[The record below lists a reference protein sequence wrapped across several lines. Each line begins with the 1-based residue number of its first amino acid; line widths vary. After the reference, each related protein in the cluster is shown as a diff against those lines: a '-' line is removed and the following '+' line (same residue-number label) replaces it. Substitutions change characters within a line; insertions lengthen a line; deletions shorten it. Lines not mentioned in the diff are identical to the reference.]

1 LTLACFREQASPGLD
16 SGSTELLFS
25 CALPFPDA
33 AALLPQYLNVAIWLQ
48 GVVFRQHASISS
60 GLAKPLPEQSQ
71 VPNL

>member
-1 LTLACFREQASPGLD
+1 
-16 SGSTELLFS
+16 
-25 CALPFPDA
+25 LPFPDA